1 MRVEMEQRLSFC
13 GNLPT
18 LPAVAIR
25 IIELANN
32 PEVHLNE
39 VARVIAM
46 DPALVTK
53 LFRAANSPLYGIRR
67 KATNLRQVLN
77 LLGLQGT
84 LALALGFSLIASARG
99 FNGIPL
105 DTEQFWRRSL
115 LAATACR
122 TLGERLGLKNLE
134 ELFLAGLLHGI
145 GILAL
150 ALMMPDQYA
159 SLLNESG
166 DRQLDGSAVL
176 DVERLARLEQ
186 ARLQVDHTQVGSWL
200 LKRWGLPDYLCH
212 AVAGSLDP
220 SDPLVPESHQSLVEC
235 VALSVRLADIW
246 VRPGYWQNS
255 PQIAELARR
264 WFGLAAQDYVEL
276 LGSVGAK
283 LPEMAELFQIKT
295 LDAVEIAGI
304 LDQAHEALTV
314 RNLQE
319 MAELASAGHPPET
332 GATAV
337 AADFL
342 TERPVTV
349 IGSSPP
355 TGLHSQL
362 PRDDEYVFDSLTGLF
377 NRSYFEEILR
387 RELTTAKAQNWPLTL
402 VLVDLDHCT
411 QINET
416 RGRAVGDQVLIVLGR
431 LFGANIRRHDTVA
444 RYGGDE
450 FALLL
455 PANGTEP
462 GRHLLARLQ
471 ELVRQWEPTLG
482 GENSLHI
489 TFCAGLAMY
498 PDPGFAESM
507 TAEELL
513 QAAEGALAAA
523 KRAGPDQLVVYG
535 KPPAS

>member
-1 MRVEMEQRLSFC
+1 MHVELEQRLSFC

-18 LPAVAIR
+18 LPAVALR

-32 PEVHLNE
+32 PEVHLND

-53 LFRAANSPLYGIRR
+53 LFRVANSPLYGVRR

-84 LALALGFSLIASARG
+84 LALALGFSLMASSRG
-99 FNGIPL
+99 INGIPL

-150 ALMMPDQYA
+150 AIMMPDQYA
-159 SLLNESG
+159 TLLDESG

-176 DVERLARLEQ
+176 DVERLARLERV
-186 ARLQVDHTQVGSWL
+186 RLQVDHTQVGSWL
-200 LKRWGLPDYLCH
+200 LNRWGLPDYLCH

-220 SDPLVPESHQSLVEC
+220 SDPLVPEPHRSLVEC

-255 PQIAELARR
+255 PQIAELARQ

-295 LDAVEIAGI
+295 LDATEIAGI
-304 LDQAHEALTV
+304 LDQAREALTV
-314 RNLQE
+314 RNRQE
-319 MAELASAGHPPET
+319 MAALASGGHPPGT
-332 GATAV
+332 GVAAV
-337 AADFL
+337 AAADFL
-342 TERPVTV
+342 AERPVTV

-355 TGLHSQL
+355 AGLHPQL
-362 PRDDEYVFDSLTGLF
+362 PLDDEYVFDSLTGLF
-377 NRSYFEEILR
+377 NRAYFEDILR

-416 RGRAVGDQVLIVLGR
+416 RGQAVGDQVLIVLCR

-444 RYGGDE
+444 RHGGDE

-455 PANGTEP
+455 PASGAEP

-471 ELVRQWEPTLG
+471 ELARQWEPTLG

-489 TFCAGLAMY
+489 TFCAGLATY
-498 PDPGFAESM
+498 PDSGFAESI

-513 QAAEGALAAA
+513 QAAEEALAAA
-523 KRAGPDQLVVYG
+523 KRAGPDQLFVYG
-535 KPPAS
+535 Q